1 MYGTNNMKNLN
12 ESEKSNGVVVFAFN
26 TDSIDYVRI
35 ADQTSKLIEKNLGL
49 PVTLITDKNSEPK
62 FKYHNI
68 IRINNDHND
77 NVRTIDNVQYL
88 WRNKGRYLAY
98 ELSPYDKTLLLDTD
112 YLVLDSSLKDIF
124 TLEFDYKIMQE
135 STMASGNFPRSMGSL
150 SHDWLWATVVFFT
163 KSQKAELLFTLVKRI
178 QENYGYYR
186 SLFHISSNFRNDF
199 AFAMADI
206 ILNGY
211 ATDCKNYLPYKM
223 FTVTEKLKNL
233 EIKNNSIVI
242 RQDTKADVSPIQ
254 NLHIIDKEFL
264 LTENFQQFVEHVT
277 A

>member
-1 MYGTNNMKNLN
+1 MYGINNMKNSS
-12 ESEKSNGVVVFAFN
+12 EPEKSKGVVVFAFN
-26 TDSIDYVRI
+26 TDAIDYVKI

-62 FKYHNI
+62 FNYDRVLKI
-68 IRINNDHND
+68 TNDQND
-77 NVRTIDNVQYL
+77 NVRTIDNVQCQ

-98 ELSPYDKTLLLDTD
+98 ELSPYTKTVLLDTD
-112 YLVLDSSLKDIF
+112 YLVLDSSLNDIF
-124 TLEFDYKIMQE
+124 ALDFDYKIMQE
-135 STMASGNFPRSMGSL
+135 SIMSAGHFPRSMGNL

-163 KSQKAELLFTLVKRI
+163 KSTKARLLFELVKRI

-211 ATDCKNYLPYKM
+211 TTDYKNYLPYKM

-242 RQDTKADVSPIQ
+242 RQEAKADVSPIQ

-264 LTENFQQFVEHVT
+264 LSDNFQKFVEHVT